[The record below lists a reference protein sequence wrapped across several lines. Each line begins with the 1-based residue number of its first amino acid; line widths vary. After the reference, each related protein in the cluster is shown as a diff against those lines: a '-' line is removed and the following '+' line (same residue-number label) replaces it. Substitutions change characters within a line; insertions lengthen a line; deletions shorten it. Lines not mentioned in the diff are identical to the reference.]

1 MTEQDLCEAVQR
13 SSGPASGLNI
23 SGRLQVRVQG
33 HRVRVSDE
41 ELGDG
46 EDPRPET
53 IIGVKQVVSAAS
65 NGGRWKLPALCLSP
79 GLQ

>member
-1 MTEQDLCEAVQR
+1 MQVTEQDLGEAVQG
-13 SSGPASGLNI
+13 SSGPAAGLSV

-46 EDPRPET
+46 EGPRPET
-53 IIGVKQVVSAAS
+53 IIGVEQV
-65 NGGRWKLPALCLSP
+65 G
-79 GLQ
+79 